1 MASQKYTQA
10 KKENNRRWDAANLD
24 RISVAIAKGEKEK
37 IRAAA
42 AAAGESLN
50 QYMITAVE
58 QRMERE
64 KQQLEHGKE
73 KTEPEGMERQG

>member
-1 MASQKYTQA
+1 M
-10 KKENNRRWDAANLD
+10 
-24 RISVAIAKGEKEK
+24 AIAKGEKEK

-64 KQQLEHGKE
+64 IQQLEHGKE